1 MHWYRIIVELRVRVR
16 VRVRVKFRVII
27 ERNGHDVIHISFLYR
42 VCACTTVEEIT
53 YSTGI
58 PAAMARVTSAE

>member
-1 MHWYRIIVELRVRVR
+1 MIDPTNPGNARAWMARLPRYRRTLLTRFVRAP
-16 VRVRVKFRVII
+16 
-27 ERNGHDVIHISFLYR
+27 R
-42 VCACTTVEEIT
+42 VCTCTSTTTVEEVT

>member
-1 MHWYRIIVELRVRVR
+1 MPVHGWHGCHGTDVRTLLTRFVR
-16 VRVRVKFRVII
+16 AP
-27 ERNGHDVIHISFLYR
+27 R
-42 VCACTTVEEIT
+42 VCTCTSTTTVEEVT

>member
-1 MHWYRIIVELRVRVR
+1 MSSFEFEFEFEFVESSFELIII
-16 VRVRVKFRVII
+16 II